1 MVNLA
6 QNLRHSLAGLRAA
19 CADRSFRAQLLLGAV
34 LLPLVANSPAS
45 LGFKLAV
52 AGIYLLLLALE
63 LVNTAI
69 EGLYDLITL
78 EHHLGIKA
86 VKDMASAA
94 VFLVLVVLLAASA
107 LTFTGVPS
115 N

>member
-6 QNLRHSLAGLRAA
+6 QNLKHSLSGLRAA
-19 CADRSFRAQLLLGAV
+19 CSDRSFRAELLLGAV
-34 LLPLVANSPAS
+34 LLPSIAASDASPAY
-45 LGFKLAV
+45 KLTIV
-52 AGIYLLLLALE
+52 GIYLLLLALE

-69 EGLYDLITL
+69 EGLCDLITL

-86 VKDMASAA
+86 VKDIASAA

-107 LTFTGVPS
+107 VAFMGLPS
-115 N
+115 I

>member
-1 MVNLA
+1 MINLA

-19 CADRSFRAQLLLGAV
+19 CADRSFRAELLLGAV
-34 LLPLVANSPAS
+34 LLPAVSMSNAS
-45 LGFKLAV
+45 LGYKLAV

-69 EGLYDLITL
+69 EGLCDLITL

-94 VFLVLVVLLAASA
+94 VFLVLIVLLTATAIA
-107 LTFTGVPS
+107 LTGVPLI
-115 N
+115 